1 MPGEWAGAGL
11 RLRTF
16 PREAG
21 NREKKRDTREGEAGM
36 NRVVGVIIFMGAGA
50 FLVYLLSAGHV
61 SIAWERI
68 IIYLLVA
75 GGISLAGRAR
85 AARQKKQDEEFFRQ
99 HPMERQQGDAL
110 WKNVDPRAAQE
121 DVRGLNAGSGD
132 MRGLNAGSGDMR
144 GVNAGSGD
152 MRGVN
157 ASSGDM
163 RGLNAGSGD
172 MRGLNATWGADAGAG
187 ADITPPASGVVRPG
201 AGVRATVSVLLVF
214 IWLTILGCTVL
225 AAVCGAFADGDM
237 ETIGS
242 FGALVAVAAVATFV
256 LNWLLNN
263 FCCELYYTPGGVTVK
278 GSRKERHYSWREV
291 DNYTQRANLYTFR
304 DREGKKLFYA
314 NSAYG
319 NFGEFFDQYLRT
331 RGGY

>member
-1 MPGEWAGAGL
+1 
-11 RLRTF
+11 
-16 PREAG
+16 
-21 NREKKRDTREGEAGM
+21 M

-50 FLVYLLSAGHV
+50 FLVYLLSAGQV

-85 AARQKKQDEEFFRQ
+85 AARQKKQDEAFFRQ

-121 DVRGLNAGSGD
+121 DLRGLSAGSGD
-132 MRGLNAGSGDMR
+132 MRRLNA
-144 GVNAGSGD
+144 AQ
-152 MRGVN
+152 
-157 ASSGDM
+157 
-163 RGLNAGSGD
+163 
-172 MRGLNATWGADAGAG
+172 GADAGAG

-214 IWLTILGCTVL
+214 IWLTILGCTAL

-237 ETIGS
+237 DTIGS
-242 FGALVAVAAVATFV
+242 FGALVAVAAVATFA
-256 LNWLLNN
+256 LTWLLNN

-278 GSRKERHYSWREV
+278 GNRKERHYSWREV

-304 DREGKKLFYA
+304 DREGKKLFYV

>member
-121 DVRGLNAGSGD
+121 DL
-132 MRGLNAGSGDMR
+132 
-144 GVNAGSGD
+144 
-152 MRGVN
+152 
-157 ASSGDM
+157 

-172 MRGLNATWGADAGAG
+172 MRGLNATQGADAGAG

-214 IWLTILGCTVL
+214 IWLTILGCTAL

-237 ETIGS
+237 ETVGS
-242 FGALVAVAAVATFV
+242 FGALVAVAAVATFA
-256 LNWLLNN
+256 LTWLLNN

-278 GSRKERHYSWREV
+278 GNRKERYYSWREV

>member
-110 WKNVDPRAAQE
+110 WKNVDPRTAQE

-132 MRGLNAGSGDMR
+132 MRGVNVGSGDMR

-152 MRGVN
+152 MRG
-157 ASSGDM
+157 
-163 RGLNAGSGD
+163 LNAGSG
-172 MRGLNATWGADAGAG
+172 
-187 ADITPPASGVVRPG
+187 I
-201 AGVRATVSVLLVF
+201 
-214 IWLTILGCTVL
+214 
-225 AAVCGAFADGDM
+225 CGD
-237 ETIGS
+237 
-242 FGALVAVAAVATFV
+242 
-256 LNWLLNN
+256 
-263 FCCELYYTPGGVTVK
+263 
-278 GSRKERHYSWREV
+278 
-291 DNYTQRANLYTFR
+291 
-304 DREGKKLFYA
+304 
-314 NSAYG
+314 
-319 NFGEFFDQYLRT
+319 
-331 RGGY
+331 

>member
-16 PREAG
+16 AREAG

-121 DVRGLNAGSGD
+121 DL
-132 MRGLNAGSGDMR
+132 
-144 GVNAGSGD
+144 
-152 MRGVN
+152 
-157 ASSGDM
+157 

-172 MRGLNATWGADAGAG
+172 MRGLNATQGADAGAG

-214 IWLTILGCTVL
+214 IWLTILGCTAL

-237 ETIGS
+237 ETVGS
-242 FGALVAVAAVATFV
+242 FGALVAVAAVATFA
-256 LNWLLNN
+256 LTWLLNN

-278 GSRKERHYSWREV
+278 GNRKERYYSWREV

>member
-1 MPGEWAGAGL
+1 
-11 RLRTF
+11 
-16 PREAG
+16 
-21 NREKKRDTREGEAGM
+21 M

-50 FLVYLLSAGHV
+50 FLGYLLSAGHV

-132 MRGLNAGSGDMR
+132 MRGLNAGSGEMR

-172 MRGLNATWGADAGAG
+172 MRGLNATRGADAGAG

-214 IWLTILGCTVL
+214 IWLTILGCTAL

>member
-1 MPGEWAGAGL
+1 
-11 RLRTF
+11 
-16 PREAG
+16 
-21 NREKKRDTREGEAGM
+21 M

-121 DVRGLNAGSGD
+121 DMRGLNAGSGD

-144 GVNAGSGD
+144 G
-152 MRGVN
+152 
-157 ASSGDM
+157 
-163 RGLNAGSGD
+163 
-172 MRGLNATWGADAGAG
+172 LNATRGEDAGAG

-214 IWLTILGCTVL
+214 IWLTILGCTAL

-278 GSRKERHYSWREV
+278 GSRKERYYSWREV

>member
-121 DVRGLNAGSGD
+121 D
-132 MRGLNAGSGDMR
+132 MRGLNVGSG
-144 GVNAGSGD
+144 A
-152 MRGVN
+152 
-157 ASSGDM
+157 AP
-163 RGLNAGSGD
+163 
-172 MRGLNATWGADAGAG
+172 GADAGAG

-201 AGVRATVSVLLVF
+201 AGVRVTVSVLLVF
-214 IWLTILGCTVL
+214 IWLTILGCTAL

>member
-1 MPGEWAGAGL
+1 
-11 RLRTF
+11 
-16 PREAG
+16 
-21 NREKKRDTREGEAGM
+21 M

-132 MRGLNAGSGDMR
+132 MRG
-144 GVNAGSGD
+144 V
-152 MRGVN
+152 
-157 ASSGDM
+157 
-163 RGLNAGSGD
+163 NAGSGD
-172 MRGLNATWGADAGAG
+172 MRGLNATPGAAQGADAGAG

-214 IWLTILGCTVL
+214 IWLTILGCTAL

-242 FGALVAVAAVATFV
+242 LGALGGVGAVATFV

>member
-1 MPGEWAGAGL
+1 
-11 RLRTF
+11 
-16 PREAG
+16 
-21 NREKKRDTREGEAGM
+21 M

-121 DVRGLNAGSGD
+121 DMRGLNAGSGD

-144 GVNAGSGD
+144 G
-152 MRGVN
+152 
-157 ASSGDM
+157 
-163 RGLNAGSGD
+163 
-172 MRGLNATWGADAGAG
+172 LNATRGEDAGAG

-214 IWLTILGCTVL
+214 IWLTILGCTAL